1 MRMPAFVRL
10 NALKNIS
17 AGAFSFSSHTP
28 DFSPIFLAFGI
39 DTAKNHDILI
49 SANV

>member
-17 AGAFSFSSHTP
+17 AGAFSFSSHS
-28 DFSPIFLAFGI
+28 FVVANQKV
-39 DTAKNHDILI
+39 AKK
-49 SANV
+49 VQG